1 MAIWDNIKKKID
13 KVGNAAAEKAEELGK
28 VAATKTEELTKVGKE
43 KKPKKIIED
52 ARQAIINAL
61 IENSPQTIFRAIK
74 ELFNVELNAPEFESF
89 VEVFKQLDS
98 EGVIVTVGEKP
109 KFEESLFL
117 WEVEHPDYYK
127 RQAERLRNLKDD
139 IVKLLKDKGVKMP
152 ASDIDAHLKHQNV
165 DEIKEL
171 CEGMYHNG
179 EINRTG
185 NYRYFILTEEKK
197 KPKKAATKKPDPTAE
212 LRKYAKLKDDGLI
225 TEEDYE
231 AKKKD
236 LLGL

>member
-1 MAIWDNIKKKID
+1 MAKWKRRLEEIERKKEREEYFDNRNKEL
-13 KVGNAAAEKAEELGK
+13 EKERENQNY
-28 VAATKTEELTKVGKE
+28 
-43 KKPKKIIED
+43 IIE
-52 ARQAIINAL
+52 
-61 IENSPQTIFRAIK
+61 
-74 ELFNVELNAPEFESF
+74 
-89 VEVFKQLDS
+89 
-98 EGVIVTVGEKP
+98 
-109 KFEESLFL
+109 
-117 WEVEHPDYYK
+117 
-127 RQAERLRNLKDD
+127 
-139 IVKLLKDKGVKMP
+139 LLKDRGTKMP

-165 DEIKEL
+165 DEIKDL
-171 CEGMYHNG
+171 CEEMYHDG
-179 EINRTG
+179 KISRTG